1 MKKIALVLA
10 LIIVLSGCGGVGNK
24 EVTPKVDSKMQ
35 EKKVDEPKEEVK
47 DDKKEEVKEDK
58 KEETKEDKKEE
69 VKEEVKEDV
78 KEDKKEESKADE
90 KPSAEALTEE
100 AVDLSGAFLEPGVS
114 SEGRNEDNKKN
125 AIELNRWVRVG
136 KYSTQ
141 SKNDEEVFL
150 RITKVTPQSEDAEAL
165 NKRLAIHNELFK
177 GFGGYDLSDLK
188 LPEDVEL
195 CLVEYDLYIPKNFP
209 SGENGIAEPYI
220 SLYATAIKGGG
231 IPSNDGASSY
241 VGLGS
246 VNKLQYE
253 DEFKDRRGQ
262 VYHGYAFFAM
272 VKGYKDYVLEYSSNP
287 IGQSSDKSSGL
298 VYHFFKPY

>member
-24 EVTPKVDSKMQ
+24 EVSPKVDSKMQ
-35 EKKVDEPKEEVK
+35 EKKLDEPKEET
-47 DDKKEEVKEDK
+47 

-69 VKEEVKEDV
+69 VKEEA

-100 AVDLSGAFLEPGVS
+100 AVDLSGAFLEPGLS
-114 SEGRNEDNKKN
+114 SDQKNEENKKN

-150 RITKVTPQSEDAEAL
+150 RITKVTPQTEDAEAL
-165 NKRLAIHNELFK
+165 NKRLEIHNELFK
-177 GFGGYDLSDLK
+177 GFGGYDLSELK

-253 DEFKDRRGQ
+253 DDFKDRRGQ

-272 VKGYKDYVLEYSSNP
+272 VKGYKDYVFEYSSNP